1 MPAITPMLKGAL
13 HMNRRSF
20 ALTAT
25 LAALLLPAGLAP
37 AAAASDHPAVK
48 FTRQL
53 ADELIRAQMVGT
65 VPRFTTVI
73 RRHADIPGIS
83 MYTLG
88 NYSSKLPKGKTDQ
101 YYKGITA
108 YIAHYFA
115 NQTRKYRVL
124 QADVIDAAKGE
135 GNVVIVNAL
144 ATLEDGNKY
153 RVQFMVRPS
162 SGTWKV
168 VDVKVGVPVLGF
180 VSLTYGMR
188 GDVQRFLAKK
198 GGDVNALIAALNR

>member
-1 MPAITPMLKGAL
+1 
-13 HMNRRSF
+13 MNRRSF
-20 ALTAT
+20 TLSAT
-25 LAALLLPAGLAP
+25 LAALLLPAGLSP

-88 NYSSKLPKGKTDQ
+88 NYSSKLPRGKIDQ

-124 QADVIDAAKGE
+124 QANVTDATKGE
-135 GNVVIVNAL
+135 GDLVVVNAL

-153 RVQFMVRPS
+153 RVQFMVRPA

>member
-1 MPAITPMLKGAL
+1 MRFLFKGAL

-20 ALTAT
+20 VLTAS
-25 LAALLLPAGLAP
+25 LAGLLLPGLAAP
-37 AAAASDHPAVK
+37 ASAASDHPAVK

-88 NYSSKLPKGKTDQ
+88 NYRSKLPKGKTDQ

-135 GNVVIVNAL
+135 GDQVVVNTM

-153 RVQFMVRPS
+153 RVQFMLRPD
-162 SGTWKV
+162 SGSWKV

>member
-1 MPAITPMLKGAL
+1 
-13 HMNRRSF
+13 MNRRSF
-20 ALTAT
+20 ALSAT
-25 LAALLLPAGLAP
+25 LAALLLPAGLSP

-65 VPRFTTVI
+65 VPRFTMVI

-124 QADVIDAAKGE
+124 QANVTDAAKGE
-135 GNVVIVNAL
+135 GDLVVVNAL

-153 RVQFMVRPS
+153 RVQFMVRPA

>member
-1 MPAITPMLKGAL
+1 
-13 HMNRRSF
+13 MNRRSF
-20 ALTAT
+20 ALSAT
-25 LAALLLPAGLAP
+25 LAALLLPAGLSP

-124 QADVIDAAKGE
+124 QANVTDATKGE
-135 GNVVIVNAL
+135 GDLVVVNAL

-153 RVQFMVRPS
+153 RVQFMVRPAS
-162 SGTWKV
+162 DTWKV

>member
-1 MPAITPMLKGAL
+1 
-13 HMNRRSF
+13 MNRRSF
-20 ALTAT
+20 VLAVALTSM
-25 LAALLLPAGLAP
+25 LLPVASGSGV
-37 AAAASDHPAVK
+37 AAADHPAIS
-48 FTRQL
+48 FTKKV
-53 ADELIRAQMVGT
+53 ADDLIRAQMVGT
-65 VPRFTTVI
+65 VPRFTAVI

-88 NYSSKLPKGKTDQ
+88 NYSSRLPGGKKDQ
-101 YYKGITA
+101 YFKGITA

-115 NQTRKYRVL
+115 NQTRKYRVVKAEVL
-124 QADVIDAAKGE
+124 DAARGD
-135 GNVVIVNAL
+135 GNDIVVNSR
-144 ATLEDGNKY
+144 ATLEDGSKY
-153 RVQFMVRPS
+153 NVKFLVRPAGGS
-162 SGTWKV
+162 FKV

>member
-1 MPAITPMLKGAL
+1 
-13 HMNRRSF
+13 MNRRSF
-20 ALTAT
+20 IFSAALTALVWPAAT
-25 LAALLLPAGLAP
+25 SSTVLAA
-37 AAAASDHPAVK
+37 DHPAVR
-48 FTRQL
+48 FTKQV

-65 VPRFTTVI
+65 VPRFTAVI

-88 NYSSKLPKGKTDQ
+88 NYRSKLPKAKRSQ

-124 QADVIDAAKGE
+124 QAKVLDASKGD
-135 GNVVIVNAL
+135 GNEIIVNTV
-144 ATLEDGNKY
+144 ATLEDGNNY
-153 RVQFMVRPS
+153 RVRFNVRPEGKS
-162 SGTWKV
+162 FKV

>member
-1 MPAITPMLKGAL
+1 
-13 HMNRRSF
+13 MNRRSF
-20 ALTAT
+20 ALSAT
-25 LAALLLPAGLAP
+25 LAAMLLPAGLSP

-124 QADVIDAAKGE
+124 QANVTDATKGE
-135 GNVVIVNAL
+135 GDLVVVNAL
-144 ATLEDGNKY
+144 ATLEDSNKY
-153 RVQFMVRPS
+153 RVQFMVRPA

>member
-1 MPAITPMLKGAL
+1 
-13 HMNRRSF
+13 MNRRSF
-20 ALTAT
+20 VLTAAVATAMLAGASAPT
-25 LAALLLPAGLAP
+25 LAA
-37 AAAASDHPAVK
+37 SEHPAMK

-53 ADELIRAQMVGT
+53 ADELIRAQMIGT

-88 NYSSKLPKGKTDQ
+88 NYRSKLPKGKTDQ
-101 YYKGITA
+101 YFKGITA

-124 QADVIDAAKGE
+124 QAQVVDATKGE
-135 GNVVIVNAL
+135 GNQVVVNTL

-153 RVQFMVRPS
+153 RVQFLVRPD
-162 SGTWKV
+162 GKTWKV

>member
-1 MPAITPMLKGAL
+1 
-13 HMNRRSF
+13 MNRRSF
-20 ALTAT
+20 ALSAT
-25 LAALLLPAGLAP
+25 LAALLLPAGLSP

-124 QADVIDAAKGE
+124 QANVTDATKGE
-135 GNVVIVNAL
+135 GDLVVVNAL

-153 RVQFMVRPS
+153 RVQFMVRPA